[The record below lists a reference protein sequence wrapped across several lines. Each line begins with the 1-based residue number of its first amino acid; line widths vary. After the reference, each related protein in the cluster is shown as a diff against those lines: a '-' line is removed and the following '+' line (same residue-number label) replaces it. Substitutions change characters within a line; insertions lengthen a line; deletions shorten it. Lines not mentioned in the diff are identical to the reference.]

1 MKMLQNIQL
10 DLMLAL
16 SGVGVVLAVLV
27 LLAKAL
33 SRRRRLVIAILELSA
48 TFLLFFDRLTYFYDG
63 DPSSKGIAITRVSNF
78 MGYVFNQFIVFAFI
92 HYVMNIIRE
101 DRKMKI
107 PRVLRLLCAFMFAGM
122 LFVVAGTFTDY
133 LYYFDEGN
141 IYHRGPGFMLCYIV
155 PSITILV
162 LVWYVIANR
171 RHFSRTICISLLLFL
186 IGPVAA
192 SFIQVFTLGLSLMN
206 IVISIMSILAY
217 IFAYLDINDK
227 VDRANMIKIEH
238 LEEQRKLS
246 HRLFEQIANV
256 LASAIDAK
264 DEYTRGHSHRVAEY
278 SEKIARQM
286 GKSEDECK
294 KIYYTALLHDVGK
307 IGVPD
312 SIITK
317 NGKLTEEEY
326 AAMKQHPVIG
336 NQILSSVK
344 DYPYLSI
351 GARYHHERYD
361 GRGYPDG
368 LKGEEIPEVA
378 RIISVADA
386 YDAMTSHRSYRSA
399 IPQQLVR
406 EEIVKNAGTQ
416 FDPNMAKIMQ
426 YLIDIDNQYEMKER
440 KEAKELRDDTEIVCA
455 DFADEVSEGILI
467 TAQATKIHF
476 TYEAEEGREDAASTM
491 ILFDALD
498 AHYHSEAKE
507 VRDRMY
513 FEYGRIRL
521 DGTATAEGARKIE
534 VRRPE
539 KASGAAAVGADKG
552 KTSASV
558 AVGDGRDADGWKT
571 AADERLDGGETAD
584 GREKEYVVEAVR
596 IKDHVQILIDD
607 GETVTEVIVALP
619 DCTRYAYIG
628 LTGKYCTINHVTIDH
643 SERAADPDSIPRI
656 AEEISYIKGKEGDIP
671 NIQID
676 NFRSDA
682 TVGVA
687 IEDRLKLTFHS
698 MSLPTARLIWHCP
711 YILLFHSSDG
721 TKSGANYREFGLV
734 RLDGEYWEGS
744 GVKNTMKVK
753 SDDFKGW
760 EHWKEANRAGIDV
773 TVTFVRDRNR
783 ITVTTENLGLHIE
796 NTTEFPEG
804 TENVYVAL
812 TGDQCALTDIRIT
825 KE

>member
-16 SGVGVVLAVLV
+16 SGIGVVLAVLV
-27 LLAKAL
+27 LLSKAL

-63 DPSSKGIAITRVSNF
+63 DASSKGIAITRVSNF
-78 MGYVFNQFIVFAFI
+78 MGYLLNQFIVFAFI

-101 DRKMKI
+101 DQKMKV

-122 LFVVAGTFTDY
+122 LFVVAGSFTDY
-133 LYYFDEGN
+133 LYYFEEGN

-155 PSITILV
+155 PSITILA
-162 LVWYVIANR
+162 LVWYVIANH

-186 IGPVAA
+186 LGPVAA
-192 SFIQVFTLGLSLMN
+192 SFVQIFTLGFSLMN

-227 VDRANMIKIEH
+227 VDRANTIKIEH

-317 NGKLTEEEY
+317 NGKLTDEEY

-416 FDPNMAKIMQ
+416 FDPDMAKIMQ

-440 KEAKELRDDTEIVCA
+440 KEAKELRGDTEIVCA

-467 TAQATKIHF
+467 TAQATWIHF
-476 TYEAEEGREDAASTM
+476 TYEPEEGHEDASSTM
-491 ILFDALD
+491 ILFDSLD

-539 KASGAAAVGADKG
+539 KVSGAAAD
-552 KTSASV
+552 
-558 AVGDGRDADGWKT
+558 DECDADGRKT
-571 AADERLDGGETAD
+571 AADERLGGGKTAG
-584 GREKEYVVEAVR
+584 GREKEYAVEAVR
-596 IKDHVQILIDD
+596 VKDHVQIRIDD

-628 LTGKYCTINHVTIDH
+628 LTGKHCTINHVTIEH
-643 SERAADPDSIPRI
+643 SEKTTDPDSISRI
-656 AEEISYIKGKEGDIP
+656 AEEISYIDGKEGDIP

-744 GVKNTMKVK
+744 GVKNTMKAVK
-753 SDDFKGW
+753 GDDFKGW

-773 TVTFVRDRNR
+773 TVTFTRNRNR
-783 ITVTTENLGLHIE
+783 ITVTTENLGLNIE

-812 TGDQCALTDIRIT
+812 TGDQCALTDIRIM